1 MQTSRLLLEEIID
14 GRQQLRQVPA
24 SHQRAAMCQ
33 DVTPTVRFPE
43 MTSLRSPDLQSFLT
57 SAEAAIRH
65 ASGASEPVRVATERI
80 FAALQTPSGE
90 AGEAGM
96 ARLPVCRYL
105 PMALENAR
113 VRQGALGALA
123 DAFAI
128 IEPQLHWKIRAGAE
142 TQGESFLSGH
152 ANATIVGSEGI
163 EIRRDV
169 WIGVSLMAP
178 HMRYPDHRHPP
189 EEIYIAMSRG
199 EWRQASN
206 PWHEPGI
213 GNLVYN
219 PPNIVHAMRS
229 ADQPLLAVWFLWT
242 APTNA

>member
-1 MQTSRLLLEEIID
+1 
-14 GRQQLRQVPA
+14 
-24 SHQRAAMCQ
+24 
-33 DVTPTVRFPE
+33 

-57 SAEAAIRH
+57 LAEAAMRH
-65 ASGASEPVRVATERI
+65 ASSADEPVRVATERI

-90 AGEAGM
+90 AGEAGA
-96 ARLPVCRYL
+96 ARLPVYRHL

-113 VRQGALGALA
+113 SRQGALGDLA
-123 DAFAI
+123 DAFAV

-142 TQGESFLSGH
+142 TRGESFLNGH
-152 ANATIVGSEGI
+152 ANATIVGSEGL

-169 WIGVSLMAP
+169 RIGVSLMAP
-178 HMRYPDHRHPP
+178 QMRYPDHRHPP

-242 APTNA
+242 AQTNA